1 MTGLPHYHHVHRA
14 FKVIGLRARECS
26 VDSRL
31 ERGACVLMADLATAS
46 KLLGPLAFQ
55 ASFASGRAITALDEV
70 ARLLGVV
77 GEDLHAHFTRVNQ
90 HEGEDA

>member
-1 MTGLPHYHHVHRA
+1 MSAPHYHHVHRA
-14 FKVIGLRARECS
+14 FEVISLRARECS

-55 ASFASGRAITALDEV
+55 ASFASARAIAALDEV

-77 GEDLHAHFTRVNQ
+77 GEDLHTHFTQATEQDRE
-90 HEGEDA
+90 HAA